1 MSVIF
6 YEADELA
13 AVASLT
19 VGNLASD
26 QGKRDIAWIV
36 DDLAEYSQKNAEAFR
51 ATYPADPA
59 QGMTAEQITAEI
71 RPIYKAEQIQ
81 TAKRVLAGM
90 RYNLIAN
97 NGTDFASV
105 RTLGLILHCTQ
116 RCGPRFTRTDPALA
130 LRRIVGMI
138 LIRWELEEEQACF
151 PGAALRRDLR
161 KAIADFDNP

>member
-26 QGKRDIAWIV
+26 QGKQDIAWIV
-36 DDLAEYSQKNAEAFR
+36 NDLAEYSRENAEAFR

-59 QGMTAEQITAEI
+59 QGVTAEQIMAEI
-71 RPIYKAEQIQ
+71 RPIFKADQIK
-81 TAKRVLAGM
+81 TAKRVLAGL

-116 RCGPRFTRTDPALA
+116 RCGPRFKRTDPALA
-130 LRRIVGMI
+130 LREVAGTLYQRWALDENSFPASDLI
-138 LIRWELEEEQACF
+138 LELRE
-151 PGAALRRDLR
+151 ALSR
-161 KAIADFDNP
+161 FDDA

>member
-26 QGKRDIAWIV
+26 QGKSDIAWIV
-36 DDLAEYSQKNAEAFR
+36 DDLSEYSRENAEAFR

-59 QGMTAEQITAEI
+59 QGVTAEQIKAEI
-71 RPIYKAEQIQ
+71 RPIYKAEQIGKAQ
-81 TAKRVLAGM
+81 RVLAGM
-90 RYNLIAN
+90 RYNLVSNA
-97 NGTDFASV
+97 GTDFASV

-116 RCGPRFTRTDPALA
+116 RSGPKFNRTDPALE
-130 LRRIVGMI
+130 LRRIAGMI
-138 LIRWELEEEQACF
+138 LMRLDLEPKEAVF
-151 PGAALRRDLR
+151 PASALRDDLR
-161 KAIADFDNP
+161 QALAGFDER